1 MFHMAEEMEVIIVSI
16 SIFYATVAQYLVK
29 ANHEIMTY
37 SINKDTGDTA
47 TLHFYFGRVS
57 ASTDNATKRGP
68 FLRLKNR

>member
-16 SIFYATVAQYLVK
+16 SIFYAKVAALVK